1 MITNRHYVASGRY
14 GYGCVDEYQE
24 HDGEDTNHAVYSSVC
39 MNTQKL
45 AREIA
50 GRLNFAYRAGWSD
63 ATENMNAPDRTNTHA
78 SVEAIDAAMTAGEH
92 LRDATRDQ
100 STDRRHP
107 PIGRDR
113 YASPV
118 GGAALAFRDAPEILA
133 EANRERAEYD
143 AQVNGDDATDTDV
156 RPDAW
161 KATPDS
167 YMRTAYGEDK

>member
-24 HDGEDTNHAVYSSVC
+24 QDGKDTNHAVYSSVC

-113 YASPV
+113 
-118 GGAALAFRDAPEILA
+118 
-133 EANRERAEYD
+133 AEYD

-167 YMRTAYGEDK
+167 YMRTAYGDDK